1 MSNAISPYRIK
12 NASESLKNISTKM
25 KQAFDDLHV
34 NLTDD
39 IADDY
44 KNSLKELKKVTDYAD
59 DLVTHNTQ

>member
-1 MSNAISPYRIK
+1 
-12 NASESLKNISTKM
+12 M